1 MRSGTVKRLGAEEA
15 RRQIH
20 GPGEIAFLDVREA
33 GQFGEGH
40 ALFAIPCAYSRL
52 EARVPDLVPRHT
64 APIVIVDDGDGIAER
79 AGARLMDMGYS
90 DVALIE
96 GGMPA
101 WAAAGFPVYKGVN
114 VPSKVLGEIAED
126 VWHPKMLK
134 PEDLAAWK
142 AEDRPFRFYDARPP
156 VEYAKMRV
164 PGAEC
169 LPNGELA
176 HRLPA
181 IAEGKT
187 PIVITCAGRTRGIIG
202 AIGVML
208 VGHAGPVMALENG
221 TQGWAL
227 SGGKLERGNSAAPYP
242 ELTDAQRE
250 KSRETAMALAG
261 TYGLEIADPVRVEA
275 LLAEPEATTYLL
287 DVRSTEEAKAD
298 PISGSVHALSG
309 QLVQATDQ
317 WVAVRNARIILLDD
331 GGMRAA
337 LAAFWLHQLGYEPYI
352 CLLDEAMRATLKRLN
367 SLEAFKARPKSPK
380 PPPLTTIDPV
390 RARYCVALGE
400 AILVDMRGS
409 LDYRKAHVEGARWL
423 VRPRAER
430 LATALAGKSAY
441 LVADDIQAAA
451 WAAEDLRKAGV
462 KDVSVIE
469 GGHAALVKAG
479 ASVVGTPDEPSD
491 ADAIDHLFFV
501 HDRHD
506 DNLEASRRYLAWETG
521 LIAQMDDVEKA
532 AYRITS
538 PNA

>member
-1 MRSGTVKRLGAEEA
+1 MRSGTIKRLRAEEA

-52 EARVPDLVPRHT
+52 EARVPDLVPRYT
-64 APIVIVDDGDGIAER
+64 APIVLVDDGDGIAER
-79 AGARLMDMGYS
+79 AGARLVDMGYS

-96 GGMPA
+96 SGMPA

-114 VPSKVLGEIAED
+114 VPSKVLGEIAEG
-126 VWHPKMLK
+126 VWHPKTLK

-181 IAEGKT
+181 IAESET

-208 VGHAGPVMALENG
+208 AGHAGPVMALENG

-242 ELTDAQRE
+242 ELTDAQRK
-250 KSRETAMALAG
+250 KSRETAMTLAG
-261 TYGLEIADPVRVEA
+261 TYGLELADPVRVET
-275 LLAEPEATTYLL
+275 LLAEPEVTTYLL
-287 DVRSTEEAKAD
+287 DVRSSEEATAD
-298 PISGSVHALSG
+298 LISGSVHALSG
-309 QLVQATDQ
+309 QL
-317 WVAVRNARIILLDD
+317 RSARIMLLDD

-352 CLLDEAMRATLKRLN
+352 CLLDDAMRATLKRL
-367 SLEAFKARPKSPK
+367 SSSEAFNFRPKSPK
-380 PPPLTTIDPV
+380 PPSLPTIDPV

-400 AILVDMRGS
+400 AVLVDMRGS
-409 LDYRKAHVEGARWL
+409 LDYRKAHVEAARWL

-430 LATALAGKSAY
+430 LARALAGKSVY
-441 LVADDIQAAA
+441 LVVDDIQAAA
-451 WAAEDLRKAGV
+451 WAAEDIRKAGV
-462 KDVSVIE
+462 KDVSVVE

-506 DNLEASRRYLAWETG
+506 DNLEASRRYLEWETG
-521 LIAQMDDVEKA
+521 LIAQMDDIEKA

-538 PNA
+538 PKA

>member
-1 MRSGTVKRLGAEEA
+1 MRAGSVKRVGAEEA
-15 RRQIH
+15 RRQVH
-20 GPGEIAFLDVREA
+20 GSGEIAFLDVREA

-52 EARVPDLVPRHT
+52 EARVPDLIPRLTVP
-64 APIVIVDDGDGIAER
+64 VLLVDDGDGIAER
-79 AGARLMDMGYS
+79 AGARLVDMGYS
-90 DVALIE
+90 DVALID

-114 VPSKVLGEIAED
+114 VPSKVLGEIAEGI
-126 VWHPKMLK
+126 WHPKMIT
-134 PEDLAAWK
+134 PEELAAWK
-142 AEDRPFRFYDARPP
+142 AQDRSFQFYDARPP
-156 VEYAKMRV
+156 SEYAKMRV

-181 IAEGKT
+181 LADGET

-208 VGHAGPVMALENG
+208 AGHAGPVMALENG

-227 SGGKLERGNSAAPYP
+227 SGGKLERGNRAAPYP
-242 ELTDAQRE
+242 VLSEAQRDE
-250 KSRETAMALAG
+250 SRDTAMTLVRK
-261 TYGLEIADPVRVEA
+261 YGLETADPARVEA
-275 LLAEPEATTYLL
+275 LLAEPDATTYLL
-287 DVRSTEEAKAD
+287 DVRSTEEAAGD
-298 PISGSVHALSG
+298 PIPGAVHALSG

-317 WVAVRNARIILLDD
+317 WVAVRNARIVLLDD

-337 LAAFWLHQLGYEPYI
+337 LAAFWLHQLGYQPYVCI
-352 CLLDEAMRATLKRLN
+352 LDEAVRATLKRLH
-367 SLEAFKARPKSPK
+367 AQGAAGTRPTLPK
-380 PPPLTTIDPV
+380 PKPLETIDPV

-400 AILVDMRGS
+400 AVFVDMRGS
-409 LDYRKAHVEGARWL
+409 LDYRKAHVEGAHWL
-423 VRPRAER
+423 VRPRAEH
-430 LATALAGKSAY
+430 LAAAIAGKSVY
-441 LVADDIQAAA
+441 LVADDIDAAA

-462 KDVSVIE
+462 KDIRVVE
-469 GGHAALVKAG
+469 GGHAALAKAG
-479 ASVVGTPDEPSD
+479 SPIVETPGEPSD

-506 DNLEASRRYLAWETG
+506 DNLEASRRYLEWETG
-521 LIAQMDDVEKA
+521 LIAQMDAVEKA
-532 AYRITS
+532 DYRITA